1 MYCQTIDKYRLISRV
16 PFRNMRG
23 YRILFPGGG
32 ANFLYEKITFFKN
45 EKKVSFNS
53 KSKIRE
59 GVILS
64 LHKFN

>member
-1 MYCQTIDKYRLISRV
+1 
-16 PFRNMRG
+16 MRG
-23 YRILFPGGG
+23 YRILFPGGGG